1 MAGRLCLFIL
11 EVFFSESNS
20 KIITALIR
28 PWYQMEADL
37 IKAAFFPGSHKA
49 TTRSKIKMIWTEK
62 FNIVNTFSAS
72 NDNPIKMGF
81 WPDSRVVEKVFKII
95 RPVAVFIMNS
105 VGKKIRRLLTRM
117 R

>member
-1 MAGRLCLFIL
+1 
-11 EVFFSESNS
+11 
-20 KIITALIR
+20 
-28 PWYQMEADL
+28 
-37 IKAAFFPGSHKA
+37 
-49 TTRSKIKMIWTEK
+49 MIWTEK